1 MKKILSIILLIT
13 SFLACDVAEENTERR
28 RGAIAWASEHNGRV
42 TDYQRIYEND
52 NLYVIYVIRTN
63 DNKIF
68 RLWYVYRRDGSGLE
82 PIRVIRDP
90 E

>member
-1 MKKILSIILLIT
+1 MKKILFIILLVAG
-13 SFLACDVAEENTERR
+13 SLACDVAEENSERR
-28 RGAIAWASEHNGRV
+28 RGAVAWASEHNGRLI
-42 TDYQRIYEND
+42 DYQRIYEND

-68 RLWYVYRRDGSGLE
+68 RLWYVYRHDGSGLE